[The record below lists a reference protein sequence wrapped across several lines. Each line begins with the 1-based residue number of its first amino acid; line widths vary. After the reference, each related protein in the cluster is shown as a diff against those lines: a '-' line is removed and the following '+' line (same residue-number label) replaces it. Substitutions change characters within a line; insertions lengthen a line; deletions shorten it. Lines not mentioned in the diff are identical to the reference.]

1 MSISSASRKASETE
15 MATGTAKVLGVVN
28 VPLGRGERSSW
39 LLSQT
44 GCGSRETEGGEP
56 KPQDPPEGKLRTLG
70 KALAFAGGSQAGMAA
85 RKKSMLLRA
94 HP

>member
-1 MSISSASRKASETE
+1 MSRKGSATE
-15 MATGTAKVLGVVN
+15 VATGTAKVLGVMN
-28 VPLGRGERSSW
+28 VPLGCGEHSSW
-39 LLSQT
+39 LLSQR
-44 GCGSRETEGGEP
+44 GCGSRETDGGEP

-70 KALAFAGGSQAGMAA
+70 KALASSGGSQAGLAA